1 MINGW
6 ILGGTLFAVA
16 ITIKLIKVTIE
27 NKKDKVRWEKWLYYS
42 KCIKNHEKIKDL
54 NLQLFFYS
62 GYYKDSATYSKAI
75 CDNFDFTT
83 FDSELF
89 LKDFK
94 QYQEWNDSKIKQALE
109 EIDWQE
115 QNIHIFKNTHIVMDL
130 NNVQSIEK
138 CKARYVV
145 YMNNGRTRWLNFN
158 EGSGIMEQFV
168 KYKTKNNLI

>member
-6 ILGGTLFAVA
+6 IIGGVLFVSAVV
-16 ITIKLIKVTIE
+16 IKGVSGYIEIKE
-27 NKKDKVRWEKWLYYS
+27 WESELKKWRVYVD
-42 KCIKNHEKIKDL
+42 CIKDHEKIKDL
-54 NLQLFFYS
+54 NLKLFFYN
-62 GYYKDSATYSKAI
+62 GYYKNSATYSKAI

-83 FDSELF
+83 FDVELF

-94 QYQEWNDSKIKQALE
+94 QCQEWNDSKIKQALE

-138 CKARYVV
+138 NNERYVV